1 MGVCEFTSTRKRM
14 SCIFRDPD
22 GKIILM
28 CKGADSA
35 IAERLGQTGSTDS
48 TTGEILAQNLT
59 EQNAAILGS
68 TSMHVDKFARE
79 GLRTLYLAEKVI
91 EEKDF

>member
-1 MGVCEFTSTRKRM
+1 M
-14 SCIFRDPD
+14 SCIFRDPN

-35 IAERLGQTGSTDS
+35 ISERLGETGYTDS
-48 TTGEILAQNLT
+48 TTGENIPQKLT
-59 EQNAAILGS
+59 TENSAILCS
-68 TSMHVDKFARE
+68 TSLHVDKFARE

-91 EEKDF
+91 EEEDF